1 MKPVL
6 SKNRKCRKISKIVR
20 LVLTLL
26 FLCSMIFMTGCSRTS
41 PKHLTDTDTA
51 MGTVIIQQIYMETA
65 PRGFAASAPKEEEDI
80 TEEVLALIRK
90 LETETLSKRVKESE
104 ISSINEEA
112 GKGCAVPLSPGMEAI
127 LSQCLEISRASGG
140 AFDITIGEVA
150 GLWDIDTWAAMD
162 GCSAMDGDTILN
174 SGAAADALNNHPTQ
188 YELPDKDELS
198 KALTFTGYEKLT
210 LENQS
215 IRMPEGMSL
224 DLGAVGKGIALDEIL
239 TLLQEREVSGAV
251 ISVGGSIL
259 TYGEK
264 PDKSP
269 WRVAIADPDDRT
281 GSIGVL
287 TLTGQWCISTSG
299 DYERYVEVDGIR
311 YHHLIDPATG
321 YPARSGLSS
330 VTILTKSG
338 FLSDALSTACF
349 VLGEEKGMELAKQYA
364 VEAIFV
370 REDGSISMT
379 EGMQAYFHLSKS
391 AE

>member
-1 MKPVL
+1 MRKNKKIQKFNNL
-6 SKNRKCRKISKIVR
+6 SDSSQFVR
-20 LVLTLL
+20 HLGLLL
-26 FLCSMIFMTGCSRTS
+26 FLCPIISMIGCSRTS

-65 PRGFAASAPKEEEDI
+65 PSGFAAPAPNEEEDI
-80 TEEVLALIRK
+80 TDEVLAHIRK
-90 LETETLSKRVKESE
+90 LETETLSKRVRESE
-104 ISSINEEA
+104 IFSINEEA
-112 GKGCAVPLSPGMEAI
+112 GKGTAVPLSPGMEEI
-127 LSQCLEISRASGG
+127 LSQCLELSKASGG
-140 AFDITIGEVA
+140 AFDITIGEVVR
-150 GLWDIDTWAAMD
+150 LWDIDAWAAMD
-162 GCSAMDGDTILN
+162 GGSAMDSD
-174 SGAAADALNNHPTQ
+174 AAAKDLKNQPSPYN
-188 YELPDKDELS
+188 LPDKDELS
-198 KALTFTGYEKLT
+198 KALALTGYEKLT

-239 TLLQEREVSGAV
+239 TLLQEKEVSGAV

-364 VEAIFV
+364 VEALFV

-379 EGMQAYFHLSKS
+379 DGMRAYFRLSKP
-391 AE
+391 EK

>member
-1 MKPVL
+1 MTLQGALWNKFAMPFFW
-6 SKNRKCRKISKIVR
+6 
-20 LVLTLL
+20 LL
-26 FLCSMIFMTGCSRTS
+26 FICSVISITGCSRTS

-51 MGTVIIQQIYMETA
+51 MGTVIIQQIYVEAA
-65 PRGFAASAPKEEEDI
+65 PRGFAASASNEEEDV
-80 TEEVLALIRK
+80 TEEVLTHIRK
-90 LETETLSKRVKESE
+90 LETETLSKRIKESE
-104 ISSINEEA
+104 IFSINEEA
-112 GKGCAVPLSPGMEAI
+112 GKGTAVTLSPGMEAI

-150 GLWDIDTWAAMD
+150 GLWDIDTWAAMENQ
-162 GCSAMDGDTILN
+162 S
-174 SGAAADALNNHPTQ
+174 SS
-188 YELPDKDELS
+188 YKLPDKDELS
-198 KALTFTGYEKLT
+198 KALALIGYEKLT

-299 DYERYVEVDGIR
+299 DYERYVEVDGVR

-379 EGMQAYFHLSKS
+379 EGMQAYFHLSKP
-391 AE
+391 EK

>member
-20 LVLTLL
+20 PVLALL

-41 PKHLTDTDTA
+41 PRHLTDTDTA
-51 MGTVIIQQIYMETA
+51 MGTVIIQQIYVDAA
-65 PRGFAASAPKEEEDI
+65 PRGFAASAPNEEEDI
-80 TEEVLALIRK
+80 TEEVLAHIRK

-104 ISSINEEA
+104 IFSINEEA
-112 GKGCAVPLSPGMEAI
+112 GKGTTVPLSPGMEAI

-162 GCSAMDGDTILN
+162 DDT
-174 SGAAADALNNHPTQ
+174 LNNHPTQ
-188 YELPDKDELS
+188 YKLPNKDELS
-198 KALTFTGYEKLT
+198 KALTLTGYEKLT

-287 TLTGQWCISTSG
+287 NLTGQWCISTSG

-311 YHHLIDPATG
+311 YHHLIDPGTG

-349 VLGEEKGMELAKQYA
+349 VLGEEKGMELAKQYD

-379 EGMQAYFHLSKS
+379 QGMQAYFHLSKP
-391 AE
+391 EK